1 MSYFYIEPEVAG
13 GIGDATVLDTSVHPP
28 LVSNLSYGFDTFPL
42 DAILSGF
49 PAYIVTDALKD
60 SILQMGAT
68 GVAFD
73 RTDVTT
79 SATFDELKAQ
89 FHTDQYLPSFAWL
102 KVSGQAGSDDFGMGN
117 DNRLVVSERVLALL
131 QAHGIENALVE
142 VFEA

>member
-13 GIGDATVLDTSVHPP
+13 GIGDDTVLDTSVHPP
-28 LVSNLSYGFDTFPL
+28 LVSNLSYEFDTFPS

-60 SILQMGAT
+60 SILQKGAT
-68 GVAFD
+68 GVDFD

-89 FHTDQYLPSFAWL
+89 FHPDQYLPSFAWM
-102 KVSGQAGSDDFGMGN
+102 KVSGQAGRDDFGIGS
-117 DNRLVVSERVLALL
+117 DNRLVVSERLLALL
-131 QAHGIENALVE
+131 QVHGLENALVE
-142 VFEA
+142 AFEV